1 MNDIL
6 FQNSDIKKNFLDVI
20 ANFRLSKLEKEKSRM
35 EDELKTSVSKCEGI
49 INDSENKDL
58 VEKIVS
64 IMYGETNSFDVQE
77 SNNKSTQINELFKKM
92 TRIIDTTKANSLD
105 AGETLDENYTTALDR
120 IKRLKELEALEL
132 KIKAEYP
139 NAEKVDVKEATK
151 MSPFTDFQASIAE
164 EVVEEDKAFDEPET
178 KVEES
183 RPKVVSIQSLDND
196 KLEKLL
202 KGEPIKQASSAE
214 IEEAT
219 VNSDMAFFDDQD
231 NFKNEVEDSTKPSI
245 EDEAPKV
252 FTSEINDSLPSE
264 TENTEED
271 LISPDELGV
280 TNFADNITSIIDEP
294 EKEEPLKDMVYDE
307 TPISIE
313 PVVAKEEVE
322 TIPFVL
328 QNGMSLVTASEVAY
342 DNQDYW
348 NYIYTTN
355 KEAIDKFLTSKGMTF
370 YDGIE
375 NNTSIF
381 EGLTINIPVY
391 PPKEDQQEEAIAY
404 SKVA

>member
-35 EDELKTSVSKCEGI
+35 EDELKASVSKCEGI

-231 NFKNEVEDSTKPSI
+231 NFKNEVEDSAKPSI

-252 FTSEINDSLPSE
+252 VTSEINDSLPSE

-313 PVVAKEEVE
+313 PVAAKEEVE